1 MKKKAFT
8 LIELLVV
15 IAIIAILAAI
25 LFPVFAQA
33 KASAKAAVGLSNVK
47 QIALANLMYSNDA
60 DDNKAPRVVQ
70 DLVGCP
76 SCTVVDE
83 HEWKELVAP
92 YVKNVGL
99 YQDSQNSLRTVPDLH
114 SDPAARAAWGW
125 TPVIIPTNI
134 TFAVSYNSVNIQL
147 PGQPGNFVN
156 QSAFSMTSLSSP
168 STTGLVMETHS
179 FNADDGP
186 YEGWHQYVA
195 SDFYAPGISLPTAF
209 VGKWNLAGDAYSN
222 LAMNAGFFDG
232 HAKRITYGARDC
244 TAYKEAPTSPI
255 TDFWDI
261 SGADLNSGGGY
272 GWEATNCTT
281 LPAMFN

>member
-1 MKKKAFT
+1 MNKKAFT

-33 KASAKAAVGLSNVK
+33 KAQAKAIAGLSNVK
-47 QIALANLMYSNDA
+47 QIVLANLMYSNDA
-60 DDNKAPRVVQ
+60 DDNKAPIVVQ

-83 HEWKELVAP
+83 HSWKELVAP
-92 YVKNVGL
+92 YVKTVQL
-99 YQDSQNSLRTVPDLH
+99 FQDTQNSLRTVPDVH
-114 SDPAARAAWGW
+114 SDPAARAAFGW
-125 TPVIIPTNI
+125 VPVIIPANI
-134 TFAVSYNSVNIQL
+134 TFAVGYQSVNIQM

-156 QSAFSMTSLSSP
+156 YGAFSMTSLPSP
-168 STTGLVMETHS
+168 ATTGIVMETHS
-179 FNADDGP
+179 PNADDGP

-195 SDFYAPGISLPTAF
+195 GDFYAPGINLPTAF
-209 VGKWNLAGDAYSN
+209 VGKWNLSGDAYSSK
-222 LAMNAGFFDG
+222 AMNGGYFDG

-244 TAYKEAPTSPI
+244 TAYNEAKTSTV

-261 SGADLNSGGGY
+261 SGVDLNSGGGY

-281 LPAMFN
+281 LPAAFN